1 MDWKQFETQL
11 KQDQSKVEA
20 ALHARF
26 QDSARY
32 ADLTE
37 AMEYS
42 LLAGGKRIRPV
53 LTLECC
59 RLCGGD
65 PEAALDF
72 ACGVE
77 MVHTYSL
84 IHDDLPAMDD
94 DDLRRGRP
102 TNSMTTCAG
111 AAPPTTR
118 CTERPPL
125 SWRGTD
131 CSPPLSRLW
140 PKPASRRSGW
150 WRRSPAWPR
159 RRDPRAW

>member
-1 MDWKQFETQL
+1 MDWEQFETQL
-11 KQDQSKVEA
+11 KQDQSAVEA
-20 ALHARF
+20 ALHVQF

-65 PEAALDF
+65 PEAALNF

-77 MVHTYSL
+77 MIHTYSL
-84 IHDDLPAMDD
+84 IHDDLPCMDD
-94 DDLRRGRP
+94 DDLRRGKP
-102 TNSMTTCAG
+102 TNHKVYGEAMALLAG
-111 AAPPTTR
+111 DGLLTLAFEAALR
-118 CTERPPL
+118 FD
-125 SWRGTD
+125 G
-131 CSPPLSRLW
+131 
-140 PKPASRRSGW
+140 PAQDALR
-150 WRRSPAWPR
+150 
-159 RRDPRAW
+159 